1 MPHFDWS
8 TFVRII
14 GAIAFVA
21 AGYLAYD
28 DGVLFL
34 QIHIAVLVFMGVI
47 FIRDINILSIIIIIG
62 AANVCASLLYPIIMQ
77 SDNQSTL
84 KILTYGLMC
93 FTLFKLKTETHR
105 LSISATI
112 GLCIAAELYWLVT
125 DYNAPKIYLSVLLIN
140 INVLVRY
147 FMFQR
152 VFIVSKYF
160 PKQYRSLDLDMTIY
174 DVVWYYVLLH
184 MFVLFEYGVRH
195 ILKVQIQIVYDLSS
209 YIFHGLTTFLVLL
222 ILVQGYKIIRYEWFK
237 A

>member
-8 TFVRII
+8 NFVKII

-21 AGYLAYD
+21 AEFLAYD
-28 DGVLFL
+28 DVVLFL
-34 QIHIAVLVFMGVI
+34 KIHIAVLVFMGVI
-47 FIRDINILSIIIIIG
+47 FIRDINVLSIIIIIG
-62 AANVCASLLYPIIMQ
+62 AANVCASLLYPIIME
-77 SDNQSTL
+77 SDYQAAL
-84 KILTYGLMC
+84 KLLTYGLIC

-105 LSISATI
+105 LSISVAV

-160 PKQYRSLDLDMTIY
+160 PKQYRSLDLDMTIH

-184 MFVLFEYGVRH
+184 MLVLLEYGVRH